1 MWKYIQR
8 LVLQKKK
15 VMGKPKTLNNLTHV
29 TVFLFER
36 VRWYSKPTFT
46 ILKQNKNVSN
56 TANLLRRKVKLLLI
70 PNYYH
75 YASTSGEMI
84 ESGVANARALIIVKT
99 ELRYRKMWLNPL
111 SFFMIF
117 GTFCF
122 KISDFVDVPLK
133 KGCEKGWLKLE
144 RRSIKIHLFLK
155 KSILFFLT
163 RAV

>member
-8 LVLQKKK
+8 LVLQRKKI
-15 VMGKPKTLNNLTHV
+15 MGKPKTLNNLTHV

-36 VRWYSKPTFT
+36 VRWYSKQTFT

-75 YASTSGEMI
+75 YASKSGEMI
-84 ESGVANARALIIVKT
+84 ESGVASARALIIVKT

-111 SFFMIF
+111 SFFYDFWYILFQNF
-117 GTFCF
+117 GLCRR
-122 KISDFVDVPLK
+122 PL
-133 KGCEKGWLKLE
+133 EKGLWKRVVE
-144 RRSIKIHLFLK
+144 
-155 KSILFFLT
+155 T
-163 RAV
+163 RTSFDQNSPFS